1 MNADDRRDSV
11 IEAAL
16 IEFAE
21 SGLAGTSTE
30 AIAVRAGISQ
40 PYLFKMFGTK
50 RDLFIAASQRC
61 FDHVEARFAEASRG
75 LAGEEAMAAM
85 GESYR
90 GQIGDRANLM
100 AQLQMYAAC
109 NDLEVRECARA
120 GFRSLYRFVE
130 AVSGASAEKLVEFF
144 AMGMLCNLSAA
155 LQLSEIDE
163 PWAQVLACVLTH
175 ADDAPKA
182 HVSASPSVRAK
193 ASDRTT

>member
-1 MNADDRRDSV
+1 MNADDRRDQV

-61 FDHVEARFAEASRG
+61 FENVVERFAEVSQG
-75 LAGEEAMAAM
+75 IAGEPALDAM
-85 GESYR
+85 GDSYY
-90 GQIGDRANLM
+90 GLIADRASLM
-100 AQLQMYAAC
+100 GQLQMYAAC
-109 NDLEVRECARA
+109 NDPEVRDCARA
-120 GFRSLYRFVE
+120 GFRTLYAFVE
-130 AVSGASAEKLVEFF
+130 RVSGAGPEQLVQFF

-155 LQLSEIDE
+155 LQLADVNE
-163 PWAQVLACVLTH
+163 PWAQVLAGDGKRSH
-175 ADDAPKA
+175 
-182 HVSASPSVRAK
+182 
-193 ASDRTT
+193 